1 MNRNRIILS
10 EATRSRIRL
19 QLHPYIPNSNP
30 VTIRQMLQEAEIS
43 SIDELFQDIPEEIR
57 SKAQLDIPLR
67 MQEAEVRTKVE
78 RILSRNI
85 STRELTSFLGAGIWP
100 HHVPAAVDAI
110 VSRGEFLT
118 SYTPYQPEISQ
129 GMLQA
134 MFEYQSLI
142 CELTAMEYANSSLYD
157 WSTALGEAARMASRL
172 TGRLELLIPQY
183 SHPERVATLH
193 TFAEPVGIK
202 VTEFSQTRKTGAVDM
217 SDLRRKLSSRTA
229 GVYIEYPS
237 FLGFVEQEIEEI
249 SRMVHEAESV
259 FIVGVEPI
267 SLGLLRPPGDFGAD
281 IAIGEGQPLGNHM
294 NFGGPLLGIFACR
307 GESLLR
313 QMPGRI
319 IGRTITQDGKQNA
332 YCMALQTREQHIRRE
347 KATSNIC
354 TNEALLAL
362 AASVYLSLLGTSGLT
377 ELCRTILDR
386 TQYALG
392 KLRTVR
398 GVTTPLFDAF
408 HFMEFTVNFDATGKK
423 VSEINNALL
432 DSGIQGGLDLSKVF
446 PELGQTALYCVT
458 EVHSQE
464 DIDMLVDKLRQIVGG
479 S

>member
-1 MNRNRIILS
+1 M
-10 EATRSRIRL
+10 

-30 VTIRQMLQEAEIS
+30 VTVRQMLQETGIG
-43 SIDELFQDIPEEIR
+43 SIDELFQDIPEEVR
-57 SKAQLDIPLR
+57 SRANLDVPRRLP
-67 MQEAEVRTKVE
+67 EAEVRRNVE
-78 RILSRNI
+78 RILSKNI
-85 STRELTSFLGAGIWP
+85 STREATSFLGAGVWP

-110 VSRGEFLT
+110 LSRGEFLT

-129 GMLQA
+129 GILQA

-142 CELTAMEYANSSLYD
+142 CELTLMDYANSSLYD
-157 WSTALGEAARMASRL
+157 WSTALGEAARMASRV
-172 TGRLELLIPQY
+172 TGRPELLIPHY
-183 SHPERVATLH
+183 SHPERAATLRM
-193 TFAEPVGIK
+193 FAQPAGMK
-202 VTEFSQTRKTGAVDM
+202 VTEFAQSRETGSVEI
-217 SDLRRKLSSRTA
+217 SDLRKKLSSHTA

-237 FLGFVEQEIEEI
+237 FLGFVEEEVEEI
-249 SRMVHEAESV
+249 SRMVHESESL

-267 SLGLLRPPGDFGAD
+267 SLGVLRPPGDFEAD
-281 IAIGEGQPLGNHM
+281 IVIGEGQPLGIHM

-313 QMPGRI
+313 QMPGRV
-319 IGRTITQDGKQNA
+319 IGRTVTQDSKQDA

-362 AASVYLSLLGTSGLT
+362 AASVYLSLLGSGGLT
-377 ELCRTILDR
+377 ELCKTILDR
-386 TQYALG
+386 TEYALR
-392 KLRTVR
+392 KLRTIR
-398 GVTTPLFDAF
+398 GITTPRFDAF

-423 VSEINNALL
+423 VFETNDALL
-432 DSGIQGGLDLSKVF
+432 SSGIQGGLDLSRIF

-458 EVHSQE
+458 EVHSRE